1 MDDPLS
7 RALDEA
13 RDHDE
18 EPHFD
23 VSRHRTEHAPPLGE
37 VLERL
42 RVQLVETMA
51 LPFFDAGSTLETTP
65 VTKVAHTETGAVTII
80 SRKREPAYEA
90 TVFVEVRCDH
100 GKTGDRAPDAGW
112 YEVRPRAHLR
122 CNDHGRLTERDV
134 AVMVREIEGRLEVDA
149 PRLRDDMAA
158 TIRSIGVHAE
168 RIVSD

>member
-37 VLERL
+37 VLESL
-42 RVQLVETMA
+42 RVQLVEAMT
-51 LPFFDAGSTLETTP
+51 LPFFDAGSTLEMTPITT
-65 VTKVAHTETGAVTII
+65 VARTETGAVTII

-90 TVFVEVRCDH
+90 RVSVEVRCDH
-100 GKTGDRAPDAGW
+100 GGTADRAPDAGR
-112 YEVRPRAHLR
+112 YEVRARAHLR
-122 CNDHGRLTERDV
+122 CNDSGRLTERDV
-134 AVMVREIEGRLEVDA
+134 AVIVREIEGRLQLDV

-158 TIRSIGVHAE
+158 TIRSIEVHAE
-168 RIVSD
+168 RS